1 MASKLI
7 LEGGS
12 YALRKFVETSD
23 DLSMTSTKNFQSTRT
38 GLFMKL
44 QILVTIIESDT
55 NITSD
60 GKAWVLNAA
69 RMERLASLGLDI
81 ETEKME
87 RFDNLN
93 IRKRCINLFDE
104 MYPKYMSLRDTA
116 RLAVAEGSV
125 MDASYSV
132 ISEVKDLAL
141 QRDVLKHLPA
151 ADTLIIANH
160 SESNGDDEDNNED
173 TVTDT
178 EQHLRTVLADIR
190 NDPRLQSVDKDLLLN
205 PQTKEW
211 QSHLAV
217 RFEKYKIQTT
227 QQKLTGAFD
236 DLKWDF
242 VVLTSLLQLLYDRFC
257 VQHQLSMDIVERNR
271 RIEVEIQRYQQQR
284 PPVAVAPTN
293 IVSGPFPA
301 AVVPTTTCHGDE
313 HGLQCAKTTA
323 PVVDASCGVQC
334 VVS

>member
-38 GLFMKL
+38 GLFMKV

-69 RMERLASLGLDI
+69 RMERLALLGLDI
-81 ETEKME
+81 ETKKME

-173 TVTDT
+173 NNEDTVTDT

-190 NDPRLQSVDKDLLLN
+190 NDPRLHSVDKDLLLN

-271 RIEVEIQRYQQQR
+271 RIEVNIQRYQQQR
-284 PPVAVAPTN
+284 AVAPTN
-293 IVSGPFPA
+293 IASGPFPA
-301 AVVPTTTCHGDE
+301 A
-313 HGLQCAKTTA
+313 TA